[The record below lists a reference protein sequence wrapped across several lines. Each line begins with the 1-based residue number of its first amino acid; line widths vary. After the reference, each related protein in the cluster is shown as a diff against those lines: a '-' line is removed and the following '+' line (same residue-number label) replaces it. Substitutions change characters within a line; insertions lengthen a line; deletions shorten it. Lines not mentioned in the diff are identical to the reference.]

1 LQRNVPRGG
10 QTPVQAAVET
20 GDRHGT
26 SLRHLANLSHRHHRP
41 TGYRDHTDPKDW
53 PGLEGRRS
61 GSNGQKPD
69 PPRQTAEIRIRIALL
84 NRFNA
89 LGTAE
94 IARFG

>member
-1 LQRNVPRGG
+1 MSREGVKLLFKPPSRP
-10 QTPVQAAVET
+10 AT
-20 GDRHGT
+20 GMGT

-61 GSNGQKPD
+61 GSNGQNPD